1 VSRSERQRVPDP
13 HDTGLRPSS
22 LTSQIDRSLVSFI
35 VQTGRVVDPG
45 LIHDDS
51 GFLHRWATMVSTTE
65 SLAELEGE
73 ISYRVL
79 VTGDNATV
87 IGKLT
92 ESGDQPILVFAG
104 RYTAVAD
111 AHGQVTHQVDASY
124 IGLSLSDPAFES
136 TGSSAAPPWD

>member
-1 VSRSERQRVPDP
+1 VTSRIERSF
-13 HDTGLRPSS
+13 L
-22 LTSQIDRSLVSFI
+22 SFI

-45 LIHDDS
+45 PIQDDS
-51 GFLHRWATMVSTTE
+51 GFLHRWATIVSAAE
-65 SLAELEGE
+65 SLAEFEGE

-79 VTGDNATV
+79 VTGDHATV

-111 AHGQVTHQVDASY
+111 EHGQVTHQVDASY
-124 IGLSLSDPAFES
+124 VGLSLSDPAFES